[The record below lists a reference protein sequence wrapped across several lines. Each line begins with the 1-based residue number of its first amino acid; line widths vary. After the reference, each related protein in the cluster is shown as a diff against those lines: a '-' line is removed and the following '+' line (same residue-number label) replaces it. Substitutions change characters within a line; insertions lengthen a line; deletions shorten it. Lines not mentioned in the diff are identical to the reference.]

1 MAGDCA
7 MQTLRDIDSVS
18 RLSQLWRAR
27 NLRLALV
34 PTMGFLHE
42 GHLSLIR
49 LARQHA
55 DRVMVSIFVNP
66 TQFGPNEDLASYP
79 RDFARDEQLC
89 RQEGVDAVFYPEPA
103 GMYAAD
109 HSTWVDE
116 ESLSG
121 GLCGASRPGHF
132 RGVCTVVLKLFNIS
146 GCQLAVFGR
155 KDAQQALVIQRMVR
169 DLNVPVR
176 LLLAPLLREADGLA
190 LSSRNKYLSLAE
202 RQNALS
208 IYQGLQEAE
217 AEYKSGC
224 RDAARLCEIP
234 RRRISQAGGR
244 IDYIE
249 LVSQDSLQALDPVK
263 APALLALAA
272 YFGKT
277 RLIDNIFLD

>member
-1 MAGDCA
+1 
-7 MQTLRDIDSVS
+7 MQTLRDIDSDS

-66 TQFGPNEDLASYP
+66 PQFGPNEDLASYP

-89 RQEGVDAVFYPEPA
+89 RQEGVDAIFYPDAA

-109 HSTWVDE
+109 HSAWVNE

-146 GCQLAVFGR
+146 VCQLAEVGR
-155 KDAQQALVIQRMVR
+155 KDAQQALIFQLMGR

-190 LSSRNKYLSLAE
+190 LRSRNKY
-202 RQNALS
+202 
-208 IYQGLQEAE
+208 
-217 AEYKSGC
+217 
-224 RDAARLCEIP
+224 
-234 RRRISQAGGR
+234 
-244 IDYIE
+244 
-249 LVSQDSLQALDPVK
+249 
-263 APALLALAA
+263 
-272 YFGKT
+272 
-277 RLIDNIFLD
+277 